1 MVTIFCIKELLQTF
15 MHEIELTVEIK
26 PDFMIHKFV
35 VVDDD
40 PDDVDLFLEA
50 ISEISQTITCLSAKD
65 GRDLL
70 GKLASGEIINPDIIF
85 LDVNMPDMN
94 GWECLANLKS
104 NADFKSLPVIMY
116 STSSAK
122 KDAEKAL
129 ELGAL
134 GFYEKPTS
142 FLILKEF
149 LKILATSTNLDE
161 KSVQTLAKDCG
172 RNQKFFV

>member
-1 MVTIFCIKELLQTF
+1 
-15 MHEIELTVEIK
+15 MHEIELTVENK
-26 PDFMIHKFV
+26 PDSMIHKFV

-50 ISEISQTITCLSAKD
+50 ISEISHTTCLSAKD

-70 GKLASGEIINPDIIF
+70 GKLASGEITNPDIIF

-94 GWECLANLKS
+94 GWECLVKLKS

-129 ELGAL
+129 ALGAL
-134 GFYEKPTS
+134 GFYEKPAN

-149 LKILATSTNLDE
+149 LKILASRPDLDE
-161 KSVQTLAKDCG
+161 KSIQALARDCG

>member
-1 MVTIFCIKELLQTF
+1 
-15 MHEIELTVEIK
+15 LTVENK

-40 PDDVDLFLEA
+40 PDDVELFLEA
-50 ISEISQTITCLSAKD
+50 ISEISQTAICLSARD

-70 GKLASGEIINPDIIF
+70 NKLESGEIINPDIIF

-94 GWECLANLKS
+94 GWECLMNLKKH
-104 NADFKSLPVIMY
+104 ATFKSLPVIMY

-134 GFYEKPTS
+134 GFYEKPTN
-142 FLILKEF
+142 FLMLKEF
-149 LKILATSTNLDE
+149 LKILTITTDLNE
-161 KSVQTLAKDCG
+161 KSIQVLARECG